1 MVSEADTG
9 SRGMRSTWA
18 ILAITGLGA
27 FIAALDQTV
36 VVTALPSVML
46 DLKIPITELDRV
58 SWIITAYL
66 LGYTVAMPLIG
77 RLGDVYGYPR
87 VYQVSLIVFCIGT
100 SLVAVAPN
108 FEWMIGA
115 RVIQAIGGGGT
126 VPIGMALA
134 TALVPPERRALALGV
149 VGGAAEAGS
158 MLGPAYGGAIVEL
171 SSWRWIF
178 WLNVPQAAVV
188 FAAIMWLPGSQ
199 LIPRRRKHPHPNPP
213 PQGGGITSSP
223 PQRGGITSSPP
234 QRGGITSSPP
244 QRGGIEGG
252 ERPRVDYIGGALLV
266 AVLLL
271 LSLALSRKD
280 LFTLDSPIPFVLA
293 ASGLGMFGM
302 LLVVERR
309 IWQPLLA
316 HIFLRSWNFIVSN
329 ITQALV
335 GVSLI
340 LAMVTVPLTADTVMQ
355 KEPFTGAMWLL
366 RMTGVIPLASVAGGW
381 LLPRLGART
390 LTVSGLLMVAAGLF
404 LCSRWELGV
413 DDPELTLQLLL
424 AGVGFG
430 LVIAPILHRAL
441 SAVGEGYRAT
451 GASLVT
457 VSRMMGM
464 TLGLA
469 AMSAWGVEHFQVLT
483 SGLEFP
489 ILQPGETSEA
499 HAARLEQYSAD
510 LNTAGL
516 TVFRNFFRAAAII
529 SLAAI
534 PFALLPERRERAD

>member
-1 MVSEADTG
+1 MAAAPGRE

-18 ILAITGLGA
+18 ILTVTGLGA

-87 VYQVSLIVFCIGT
+87 VYQASLIVFCIGT

-134 TALVPPERRALALGV
+134 TTLVPPERRALALGV

-188 FAAIMWLPGSQ
+188 FAALMWLPGSQ
-199 LIPRRRKHPHPNPP
+199 LIPLRWGRPSRR
-213 PQGGGITSSP
+213 GGFQTRPYPEGERTITSP
-223 PQRGGITSSPP
+223 LR
-234 QRGGITSSPP
+234 
-244 QRGGIEGG
+244 RGGIEGG
-252 ERPRVDYIGGALLV
+252 EKPRVDYLGGALLI
-266 AVLLL
+266 AALLL

-309 IWQPLLA
+309 VWQPLLA
-316 HIFLRSWNFIVSN
+316 HVFLRSWNFIVSN

-355 KEPFTGAMWLL
+355 KDPFTGAMWLL

-381 LLPRLGART
+381 LLPRLGARP
-390 LTVSGLLMVAAGLF
+390 LTVAGLLMVAAGLF

-441 SAVGEGYRAT
+441 SAVSEDYRAT

-489 ILQPGETSEA
+489 ILQPGETSEF
-499 HAARLEQYSAD
+499 HAARLEQYTAD
-510 LNTAGL
+510 VNTAGL

-534 PFALLPERRERAD
+534 PFALMPERRERAD

>member
-1 MVSEADTG
+1 MAAEDGTATRAVS
-9 SRGMRSTWA
+9 STWA
-18 ILAITGLGA
+18 ILTITGLGA

-36 VVTALPSVML
+36 VVTALPSVMV
-46 DLKIPITELDRV
+46 DLKLPITELDKV
-58 SWIITAYL
+58 SWIITSYL

-87 VYQVSLIVFCIGT
+87 IYQASLVVFCIGT
-100 SLVAVAPN
+100 SLVAVAPH
-108 FEWMIGA
+108 FEWMVGA

-134 TALVPPERRALALGV
+134 TTLVPPERRALALGV

-188 FAAIMWLPGSQ
+188 FVAIMWLPN
-199 LIPRRRKHPHPNPP
+199 RRNR
-213 PQGGGITSSP
+213 
-223 PQRGGITSSPP
+223 
-234 QRGGITSSPP
+234 
-244 QRGGIEGG
+244 EA
-252 ERPRVDYIGGALLV
+252 RVDYLGGALLV
-266 AVLLL
+266 VALLL

-280 LFTLDSPIPFVLA
+280 LFTLDSPVPFILA
-293 ASGLGMFGM
+293 ASGLGVAGM
-302 LLVVERR
+302 LLLVERR

-316 HIFLRSWNFIVSN
+316 YVFLRSWNFIVSN
-329 ITQALV
+329 VAQALV

-366 RMTGVIPLASVAGGW
+366 RMTAVIPLASVLGGW
-381 LLPRLGART
+381 LVPRLGART
-390 LTVSGLLMVAAGLF
+390 LTVAGLLMVAAGLF

-424 AGVGFG
+424 TGVGFG

-441 SAVGEGYRAT
+441 SAIGDDYRAT

-499 HAARLEQYSAD
+499 HAARLEQYSSD

-534 PFALLPERRERAD
+534 PFALLQFRDREVQG

>member
-1 MVSEADTG
+1 M
-9 SRGMRSTWA
+9 
-18 ILAITGLGA
+18 
-27 FIAALDQTV
+27 
-36 VVTALPSVML
+36 PSVML

-58 SWIITAYL
+58 SWIITSYL
-66 LGYTVAMPLIG
+66 LGYTVGMPLIG
-77 RLGDVYGYPR
+77 RLGDVYGYVR
-87 VYQVSLIVFCIGT
+87 VYQASLIVFCIGT
-100 SLVAVAPN
+100 SLVAVAPH

-134 TALVPPERRALALGV
+134 TTLVPPERRALALGV

-158 MLGPAYGGAIVEL
+158 MLGPAYGGAIVEF
-171 SSWRWIF
+171 SNWRWIF
-178 WLNVPQAAVV
+178 WLNVPQSAVV
-188 FAAIMWLPGSQ
+188 FVALMWLPGSQ
-199 LIPRRRKHPHPNPP
+199 LIPL
-213 PQGGGITSSP
+213 G
-223 PQRGGITSSPP
+223 RGKSRTTAI
-234 QRGGITSSPP
+234 RGDAKD
-244 QRGGIEGG
+244 GG
-252 ERPRVDYIGGALLV
+252 EARVDYLGGALLI
-266 AVLLL
+266 AALLL

-280 LFTLDSPIPFVLA
+280 LFTLESTVPFVLA
-293 ASGLGMFGM
+293 ASGLGLFGM

-309 IWQPLLA
+309 VWQPLLA
-316 HIFLRSWNFIVSN
+316 QVLLRSWNFIVSN

-340 LAMVTVPLTADTVMQ
+340 LAMITVPLTADTVMQ
-355 KEPFTGAMWLL
+355 KEPLTGAMWLL
-366 RMTGVIPLASVAGGW
+366 RMTGVIPLASVSGGW

-390 LTVSGLLMVAAGLF
+390 LTVAGLLMVAVGLF

-441 SAVGEGYRAT
+441 SAVGDDYRAT

-489 ILQPGETSEA
+489 VLQPGESSVALAT
-499 HAARLEQYSAD
+499 RLEQYSAD

-534 PFALLPERRERAD
+534 PFALVQFREKATEE

>member
-1 MVSEADTG
+1 
-9 SRGMRSTWA
+9 MRSTWA
-18 ILAITGLGA
+18 ILTITGLGA

-87 VYQVSLIVFCIGT
+87 VYQASLIVFCIGT
-100 SLVAVAPN
+100 SLVAVAPD

-134 TALVPPERRALALGV
+134 VSLVPPERRALALGV

-188 FAAIMWLPGSQ
+188 FAAIMWLPNH
-199 LIPRRRKHPHPNPP
+199 RNRDAK
-213 PQGGGITSSP
+213 
-223 PQRGGITSSPP
+223 
-234 QRGGITSSPP
+234 
-244 QRGGIEGG
+244 
-252 ERPRVDYIGGALLV
+252 VDYIGGALLI
-266 AVLLL
+266 AALLL

-302 LLVVERR
+302 LVVVERR
-309 IWQPLLA
+309 IWQPLMS
-316 HIFLRSWNFIVSN
+316 HVFLRSWNFIVSN

-335 GVSLI
+335 GMSLI

-366 RMTGVIPLASVAGGW
+366 RMTGVIPLASVLGGW

-390 LTVSGLLMVAAGLF
+390 LTVAGLLMVAAGLF

-441 SAVGEGYRAT
+441 SAVGEDYRAT

-499 HAARLEQYSAD
+499 HAARLAQYSAD

-529 SLAAI
+529 ALAAI
-534 PFALLPERRERAD
+534 PFALLPERGGRERTD